1 MNNDQ
6 RASAFLS
13 LFSQDTQNSLH
24 NLLFGAPNPSQ
35 PQGEGTSN
43 AAAQPAPQQNV
54 DTAAQHSAADLSS
67 GSAGPDPAIYN
78 SGAASSHDNSH
89 PLDYH
94 DSDTDVDI
102 PPLIPIATQPTS
114 HHTDMETDD
123 DGDSMPD
130 LQPISN
136 VGEHSSAPLHDVHGQ
151 GDDDDIMPDLES
163 VSGSSDYSDS
173 SERDARDVE
182 MNLGTHDGDHDSD
195 WTDDDS
201 DVSMDMPPLQPL
213 PPLDRHVT
221 IEEVQDP
228 DDRPSGAP
236 SHLHI
241 LILIY
246 DRLTREPGT
255 VTGQGPSLSQPPHAQ
270 SSQTHP
276 DPHRNHAHQQQHPP
290 QGRTRRS
297 FTFSSGQV
305 PLPPLRAFFEPLFS
319 NAMMQG
325 MANGNGNAPRFQG
338 ANPPLLPMGSTLNS
352 HANPT
357 HAIPSVHVRVPA
369 TIVPYVTITFQ
380 VPTFQM
386 PTGNNNTANPSG
398 TPGNQPAEAG
408 AQQQHGLPPPPPP
421 RFDFSFFAATGPG
434 AATGAAAAA
443 MGTGT
448 GAATPGSG
456 GFPGDFMTFNELIA
470 LLGLDQGLFGLR
482 EDEREDPERARRLV
496 AGLEEVPIGLV
507 KRIERLNADY
517 LQVHLCSIFWYN
529 LLVEHDQASSWNVSG
544 NNDCA

>member
-1 MNNDQ
+1 MSSVGVARSFWDVPEGPQGVSCRHNKARRPSHRPTALRLQPPPSSMDNDQ

-54 DTAAQHSAADLSS
+54 DTAAQRSATDLSS

-78 SGAASSHDNSH
+78 SEAASSHDNSH

-102 PPLIPIATQPTS
+102 PPLISTATQPAS

-123 DGDSMPD
+123 DSDSMPD

-163 VSGSSDYSDS
+163 VSGSSEYSDS

-213 PPLDRHVT
+213 PPPDRHVT

-228 DDRPSGAP
+228 DDRPSGA
-236 SHLHI
+236 
-241 LILIY
+241 
-246 DRLTREPGT
+246 
-255 VTGQGPSLSQPPHAQ
+255 VTGQGPSSSQPPRAQ
-270 SSQTHP
+270 SSHTHP
-276 DPHRNHAHQQQHPP
+276 DPHHNHAHQQQHPP

-319 NAMMQG
+319 NATMQG
-325 MANGNGNAPRFQG
+325 MANGNGNAPRFQ
-338 ANPPLLPMGSTLNS
+338 
-352 HANPT
+352 
-357 HAIPSVHVRVPA
+357 
-369 TIVPYVTITFQ
+369 

-386 PTGNNNTANPSG
+386 PTGSNNTANPSG
-398 TPGNQPAEAG
+398 IPGNQPAEAG

-434 AATGAAAAA
+434 AA
-443 MGTGT
+443 MG
-448 GAATPGSG
+448 
-456 GFPGDFMTFNELIA
+456 
-470 LLGLDQGLFGLR
+470 
-482 EDEREDPERARRLV
+482 
-496 AGLEEVPIGLV
+496 
-507 KRIERLNADY
+507 
-517 LQVHLCSIFWYN
+517 
-529 LLVEHDQASSWNVSG
+529 
-544 NNDCA
+544 